1 MKKEEHNARFRDHYI
16 AIGIRISYFRKLR
29 GLSQAERAGI
39 SPGFLSQVEAPGMAV
54 GISLSTLFLIAE
66 ALEIP
71 PYKLL
76 QFDD

>member
-29 GLSQAERAGI
+29 GLSQEQLAERAGI
-39 SPGFLSQVEAPGMAV
+39 SPG
-54 GISLSTLFLIAE
+54 FLIAE